1 MKKQIGISIYPE
13 HSNEQDIK
21 AYLDLAARYN
31 VKKVFSCLL
40 SVKKPVDEIKR
51 EFKVINEYATNLG
64 MELMLDVSPRVFA
77 ELGIGYDDLRFFSE
91 IGATGIRLDMGFD
104 GSTEAKMTKNPYGLD
119 IEINMSNDV
128 AGIDNI
134 MSFKPNVSKLIGCHN
149 FYPQAYTG
157 LRLSHFISCS
167 KRFKKF
173 NLRTSAFVSA
183 PSAQIGPWPVM
194 DGLVTVEMHRHLP
207 IQAQAKHL
215 FATGLIDTVLI
226 GNMFASEEE
235 LRALAEIDPEVI
247 ALEVEF
253 APGTTA
259 LEKDIVLNFPHFNR
273 GDINDYMI
281 RSTMSRVVY
290 KDRDFPAHDLKP
302 LSKGDII
309 IGNDGFGQYKGELHL
324 VINDLPQ
331 DDRKN
336 VVARV
341 VESELF
347 LIDYIEAWQ
356 SFKFVEKK

>member
-1 MKKQIGISIYPE
+1 MTKQIGISIYPE
-13 HSNEQDIK
+13 HSTEKEII
-21 AYLDLAARYN
+21 AYLDLASKYN

-40 SVKKPVDEIKR
+40 SVTKPVDEIKK
-51 EFKVINEYATNLG
+51 EFKAINAHAVSLG
-64 MELMLDVSPRVFA
+64 MELMLDVSPRVFDQ
-77 ELGIGYDDLRFFSE
+77 LGIGYNDLSFFAD
-91 IGATGIRLDMGFD
+91 IDATGIRLDMGFD
-104 GSTEAKMTKNPYGLD
+104 GSAESKMTHNPYGLD

-128 AGIDNI
+128 AAIDNI
-134 MSFKPNVSKLIGCHN
+134 MSYRPKTDKLIGCHN
-149 FYPQAYTG
+149 FYPQEFTG
-157 LRLSHFISCS
+157 LRLSHFLSCS
-167 KRFKKF
+167 ERFKKF
-173 NLRTSAFVSA
+173 NLKTSAFVTA

-194 DGLVTVEMHRHLP
+194 DGLCTLEMHRRLP
-207 IQAQAKHL
+207 LQAQAKHL

-235 LRALAEIDPEVI
+235 LKTLSELDPNVL

-253 APGTTA
+253 APGTTE

-290 KDRDFPAHDLKP
+290 KDRDFPAHDLSA

-309 IGNDGFGQYKGELHL
+309 IGNDGFGQYKGELQL
-324 VINDLPQ
+324 VINDLPK

-341 VESELF
+341 VDSELF
-347 LIDYIEAWQ
+347 LIDYIQAWDT
-356 SFKFVEKK
+356 FKFVEKK